1 MQTKQLKTL
10 QLISVRWWNASAYY
24 AISLTEALNRAGVY
38 SVAAGRGS
46 SPPLQKA
53 NHFNVPTFTEID
65 LETFNPIRALR
76 NLRQLKQFVTRS
88 NIRLINGH
96 RAEDGLYGFIL
107 KALSPTPLPIV
118 RTASDVRAPKSH
130 SLNRW
135 LYQRGLDHIIFSC
148 KASYRRYQGVWPI
161 FENKSTVIY
170 SAIDTDEFHP
180 MQSPSNLRRSL
191 HVSDEEVVIG
201 IIARLSPVKDH
212 HTFLK
217 AAALVY
223 QQAPHTRFLIS
234 GENAQLTHTDL
245 KQVARELGIFDRVIF
260 LPRDDNIPVKEL
272 IHVLDIGVVASNG
285 SEVIC
290 RVSVEYMAMGKP
302 QVVTDVNVLPEIV
315 ADGRNG
321 FVVPAG
327 DARAMASALLP
338 LVKNPDLRHRIGETG
353 RKYAVEKYSYPI
365 FAEKTLAVYRRLIE
379 NAG

>member
-1 MQTKQLKTL
+1 M
-10 QLISVRWWNASAYY
+10 
-24 AISLTEALNRAGVY
+24 
-38 SVAAGRGS
+38 
-46 SPPLQKA
+46 
-53 NHFNVPTFTEID
+53 
-65 LETFNPIRALR
+65 
-76 NLRQLKQFVTRS
+76 
-88 NIRLINGH
+88 
-96 RAEDGLYGFIL
+96 
-107 KALSPTPLPIV
+107 
-118 RTASDVRAPKSH
+118 
-130 SLNRW
+130 
-135 LYQRGLDHIIFSC
+135 
-148 KASYRRYQGVWPI
+148 
-161 FENKSTVIY
+161 
-170 SAIDTDEFHP
+170 
-180 MQSPSNLRRSL
+180 
-191 HVSDEEVVIG
+191 
-201 IIARLSPVKDH
+201 
-212 HTFLK
+212 K